1 MQLNLEEMQAIL
13 EFGDAA
19 QELMLHPAFHTVL
32 DYLSN
37 YHLSALVAA
46 PIGESGR
53 EARDHHHTMH
63 TALREIATEITSRIS
78 AADEIRARFDA
89 VSEQD
94 TYE

>member
-1 MQLNLEEMQAIL
+1 MQLNLEEIQAVL
-13 EFGDAA
+13 ECGDAA
-19 QELMLHPAFHTVL
+19 RELMLQPAFHSTI

-63 TALREIATEITSRIS
+63 TAIREIATEITGRIA
-78 AADEIRARFDA
+78 AADELRARLGA
-89 VSEQD
+89 EQED
-94 TYE
+94 DE